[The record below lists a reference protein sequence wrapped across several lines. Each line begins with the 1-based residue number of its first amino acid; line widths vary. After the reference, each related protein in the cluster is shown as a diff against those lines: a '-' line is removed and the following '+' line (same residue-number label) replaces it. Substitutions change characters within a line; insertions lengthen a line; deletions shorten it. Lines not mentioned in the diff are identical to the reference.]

1 MKDAAIVQLYWDR
14 DEQAI
19 PVTAE
24 KYGAYCHTVAAN
36 ILQSQE
42 DADEC
47 VNDTWLS
54 AWNAMPPHRPGVR
67 STFLGKL
74 TRNLA
79 INRCR
84 YNNAQ
89 KRSSD
94 LREVLFELAECA
106 DPQLRLEQK
115 ELTTAL
121 NEFLQTLPKGKR
133 TLFLQRY
140 WYAQPIAQIARQR
153 FMTQGAVT
161 MQLKRLR
168 AQLRRHL
175 EERGIT
181 L

>member
-1 MKDAAIVQLYWDR
+1 MDDAAIVALYWER

-24 KYGAYCHTVAAN
+24 KYGAYCRTIATN
-36 ILQSQE
+36 ILQSPE
-42 DADEC
+42 DTDEC
-47 VNDTWLS
+47 INDTWLG
-54 AWNAMPPHRPGVR
+54 AWNAMPPHRPGRLSV
-67 STFLGKL
+67 FLGRI

-94 LREVLFELAECA
+94 LREALFELTDCA
-106 DPQLRLEQK
+106 DPQLHLEQK
-115 ELTTAL
+115 ELTAAL
-121 NEFLQTLPKGKR
+121 NEFLQTLPKEKR

-140 WYAQPIAQIARQR
+140 WYAQSIAQIARQR

-168 AQLRRHL
+168 AQLRRYL